1 MNAMRSPNRKQKRC
15 RILLSF
21 LVLLYL
27 HGKVQ
32 ASTGGEFPLYIY
44 ATPET
49 SNGSSSS
56 DDDELEISSDF
67 EDVSVVMQWS
77 DDGGNGDQGIVTQMK
92 DGKTEINN
100 FPSSFS
106 PDAVVEQKD
115 HSASYGDD
123 SSQKPLQTLQKLQQM
138 LDETDYMTVSPKSK
152 TGFHKPHTLPLQP
165 HQNNNVQQRQQEEQ
179 VHEPKQSTLQDRRS
193 QQIDTPAQQQREKLE
208 KQEQKVISEKL
219 PQEKRR
225 REENPNH
232 IFTQQRNT
240 ETIPMEQL
248 QRQQEKPKESH
259 NNSNSPPKIPQ
270 RISDTFAQDK
280 QQRLHRQHSPSPLQ
294 VEPLWTSKDR
304 SKYKKMQQMQR
315 RAQDERRRLAQLRY
329 LEELQLQTT
338 SDDETT
344 DATEGDTDDSI
355 PSYTLPN
362 LPIYMSDAEGE
373 GSDSEP
379 YYASTSEQA
388 GGRTAQTFEQQRQRA
403 TAAQQATSSVPPR
416 PPYGYPPIYQPPLP
430 PNQQQQQQQPQQ
442 YSSSSYLP
450 YPPPPQFYNPTYNQ
464 QYTPQQQQQ
473 LMAQYAA
480 QWSNYPR
487 IYEQQHQQQTEAQ
500 KKERELVNTGFRES
514 SQQQAKKEPAA
525 TSLYSGRQNL
535 ELHQQQQAAVSYSDV
550 PVTLAEAT
558 SQLNFDSIQK
568 SCILFASIAMLAYYA
583 VSPHNLP
590 LADYNRLFYENLQI
604 LALVFVCPLI
614 IFMLVCDAREND
626 VNSVVTAFYS
636 SFTVGYTLSFL
647 MELLC
652 TTLIRLGVF
661 LFWEPNIFK
670 LSPKVPMPILP
681 WVVREIKYRPK
692 RITLFVADFLTS
704 CIASPIIEEYMK
716 LLMLHWSVQL
726 PRNFQWYIKTTT
738 KKKKKKRRR
747 VVEAARQSNEPEV
760 TNINSYVT
768 HMLAVSLGMKLCDAI
783 RRILMYTK
791 ASQHDKSFYAFF
803 RGLFPIHELC
813 GIMTVLGL
821 AKRNVLGVD
830 IPLWK
835 ILFPAVFIH
844 GLANFRGMKPIFKW
858 NSAAPWSEMQLSPWN
873 VADDSTL
880 PQLLHKG
887 FAKIT
892 WIVIQARVL
901 GYCIKNYYLISR
913 QARKRTTTYAG
924 KQAAFSAELAAAEV
938 LKKL

>member
-1 MNAMRSPNRKQKRC
+1 MNVGKSQKRKQKRSLT
-15 RILLSF
+15 LLSF
-21 LVLLYL
+21 LVFL
-27 HGKVQ
+27 HLHRQGQ
-32 ASTGGEFPLYIY
+32 ASSAGEFPLYIY
-44 ATPET
+44 TKPET

-56 DDDELEISSDF
+56 DDDELETSSDF
-67 EDVSVVMQWS
+67 EDVSVVIQWS
-77 DDGGNGDQGIVTQMK
+77 DDGGNGDQGIVTQMTDSQTETK
-92 DGKTEINN
+92 DLS
-100 FPSSFS
+100 SSFS
-106 PDAVVEQKD
+106 PDVVAEQREAD
-115 HSASYGDD
+115 NSAAYRDD

-152 TGFHKPHTLPLQP
+152 TGFQKPHTLPLQSNP
-165 HQNNNVQQRQQEEQ
+165 NNNIPQRKQEEQ
-179 VHEPKQSTLQDRRS
+179 AQELKQSTLQDQLSRR
-193 QQIDTPAQQQREKLE
+193 IDTPAQQQRQKLE
-208 KQEQKVISEKL
+208 KQEQKIMGQDRV
-219 PQEKRR
+219 R
-225 REENPNH
+225 REEKPKVANH
-232 IFTQQRNT
+232 IFTQQQKVQQRNT
-240 ETIPMEQL
+240 ETTPMEQP
-248 QRQQEKPKESH
+248 QRRQEKLKESL
-259 NNSNSPPKIPQ
+259 NNSNSLRKTPQ
-270 RISDTFAQDK
+270 RIPQTFTQAK
-280 QQRLHRQHSPSPLQ
+280 QQRQPLQ
-294 VEPLWTSKDR
+294 HTSPPLHVEPLWTSKDR

-329 LEELQLQTT
+329 LEELQQQTT

-344 DATEGDTDDSI
+344 DATEGDTDDII

-373 GSDSEP
+373 GSDTEP
-379 YYASTSEQA
+379 YYGSTSEQTSI
-388 GGRTAQTFEQQRQRA
+388 RTPQTFEQQRERA
-403 TAAQQATSSVPPR
+403 SAAQQATSSVPPR
-416 PPYGYPPIYQPPLP
+416 PSYGYPPIYQPQPPL
-430 PNQQQQQQQPQQ
+430 NQQQQQQ
-442 YSSSSYLP
+442 YSSSSYAP
-450 YPPPPQFYNPTYNQ
+450 YLPPPHFYNPAYNQ

-487 IYEQQHQQQTEAQ
+487 VYEQQHQQQLEAQ
-500 KKERELVNTGFRES
+500 KKERQWGNVGVPENR
-514 SQQQAKKEPAA
+514 QQGKNEPAV
-525 TSLYSGRQNL
+525 TSLYSGKQSM
-535 ELHQQQQAAVSYSDV
+535 ELHEQQQPVVSYSDV

-558 SQLNFDSIQK
+558 SQMSFDSIQK
-568 SCILFASIAMLAYYA
+568 SCILFASVTMLAYCA

-614 IFMLVCDAREND
+614 IFMLVCDVREND
-626 VNSVVTAFYS
+626 VNSVMTSFYS
-636 SFTVGYTLSFL
+636 SFTVGYTLSFGL
-647 MELLC
+647 EILC

-670 LSPKVPMPILP
+670 LSPKVPIPILP
-681 WVVREIKYRPK
+681 WVVREVKYRPK

-704 CIASPIIEEYMK
+704 CIASPIIEEYIK

-747 VVEAARQSNEPEV
+747 VAEAARQPNEPEV

-813 GIMTVLGL
+813 GTMTVLGL

-830 IPLWK
+830 MPLWK

-880 PQLLHKG
+880 PQLLNKG
-887 FAKIT
+887 FAKIM
-892 WIVIQARVL
+892 WIIIQARVL
-901 GYCIKNYYLISR
+901 GYCVKNYYLISR

-924 KQAAFSAELAAAEV
+924 KQAAFSAELAA
-938 LKKL
+938 